1 MFHCVFIKQFVI
13 NLRIINHAFVFWRR
27 LGMHVFFRFKSWSNL
42 TKRTVRPFIR
52 SKMSKLG
59 QKKWWIESY
68 KIPVDRYIHVYICT
82 SVFSTVKYPS
92 PGDPWPLDLSVLKFY
107 QLLEWAKSFSL
118 STDQALIRCP
128 VNEMELLPI
137 AKTRQTILP
146 SATALTRK
154 SLFKKN

>member
-1 MFHCVFIKQFVI
+1 
-13 NLRIINHAFVFWRR
+13 
-27 LGMHVFFRFKSWSNL
+27 MHLYSGEDLVCMVFFVLKADQTW
-42 TKRTVRPFIR
+42 
-52 SKMSKLG
+52 
-59 QKKWWIESY
+59 QKERYVLLFAVKCQNWGKKSY

-154 SLFKKN
+154 SLFKRN